1 MATYQ
6 QLQQLLN
13 NPNARQMLDI
23 IAKAEGVKH
32 GYSTIFGNERMS
44 SLQSHPNIRKSFR
57 QTDGKSNV
65 TTAAGRYQFLKGTWD
80 GVARQY
86 GLKDFSPQSQD
97 IAALALLAQ
106 NGALPYVLKGDFQT
120 AVKKSGG
127 TWASLPSSPYAQ
139 PKKSWGQLGLE
150 GNSAKGSRMQK
161 ANMNDLHSLFKGVP
175 TTQKANITGR
185 QLRPGFAS
193 DIPPELRSTAPIP
206 QGRKV
211 SSQNS
216 NLASMNDLH
225 SLFTAQKRANYTPPD
240 TSKAT
245 NKKTQQEQ
253 LKKQGPTQ
261 FWESGLLGLA
271 DIGIPVVQAAEYA
284 ADGIRGGINKV
295 FGTNLETDRY
305 EKLTK
310 SYKNINDNHNT
321 VRKANKQGADV
332 TRMGANMLLTA
343 PIAGAGGTL
352 KSGVPLVSKAGAEF
366 LGKNAAL
373 GALVGATG
381 VHENNTERLKSM
393 RNGAIGGAVGGA
405 VGKKLGDGVAKAIN
419 IKQGRMAPAAQ
430 EVDELGKKFNV
441 KTSVG
446 DVGRNPIIQ
455 KTEVTMES
463 IPAVG
468 TSKFRQNQ
476 QNQVKDAA
484 AKVVEQLKTKLD
496 DVDYKAIPK
505 IQAAANAGDVNAARI
520 MKVVNGAG
528 DDTGKILQAA
538 AEIKNWRGKRVASQM
553 YDRVQ
558 NLAGDGAIAPNKTV
572 QKIDDI
578 IAKDSKVTPNKAL
591 QKELLDIRK
600 NLVDMNI
607 KKDFKEMRATQSN
620 LGKTIKKWGIA
631 GEDTTALTKV
641 KTAIDDDLLDFA
653 QSSGN
658 TKLLGELKRANALYK
673 QLQDGKDKAFA
684 KALRS
689 AEPDQ
694 VFDQFMKSGKG
705 DKAANFYKNLDPKG
719 QAALRYQMAENAF
732 GKAWDP
738 NKEVFSPAKF
748 AQEFERMKAPYN
760 NIFTGGDKAQMD
772 GFVKLMRHV
781 ERAGQYA
788 ENPPTGNRVIPY
800 LLGGAAVME
809 PTSIATTG
817 GIAGSLKLLFT
828 TEAGKRI
835 LLAAKDVPPNSPQ
848 MANLLMQ
855 AQKLAVA
862 GGATVGVKTAK
873 D

>member
-1 MATYQ
+1 MPTQAPQ
-6 QLQQLLN
+6 KPSRFLSQDQ
-13 NPNARQMLDI
+13 
-23 IAKAEGVKH
+23 IAKVLPQLAKGQTAQPSRFLSQEQVAKVLPQL
-32 GYSTIFGNERMS
+32 SKQPS
-44 SLQSHPNIRKSFR
+44 QPNR
-57 QTDGKSNV
+57 
-65 TTAAGRYQFLKGTWD
+65 FL
-80 GVARQY
+80 
-86 GLKDFSPQSQD
+86 SQD
-97 IAALALLAQ
+97 RIAEV
-106 NGALPYVLKGDFQT
+106 LP
-120 AVKKSGG
+120 
-127 TWASLPSSPYAQ
+127 
-139 PKKSWGQLGLE
+139 QLG
-150 GNSAKGSRMQK
+150 QQ
-161 ANMNDLHSLFKGVP
+161 P
-175 TTQKANITGR
+175 
-185 QLRPGFAS
+185 QL
-193 DIPPELRSTAPIP
+193 
-206 QGRKV
+206 
-211 SSQNS
+211 
-216 NLASMNDLH
+216 
-225 SLFTAQKRANYTPPD
+225 
-240 TSKAT
+240 
-245 NKKTQQEQ
+245 NK
-253 LKKQGPTQ
+253 
-261 FWESGLLGLA
+261 LL
-271 DIGIPVVQAAEYA
+271 
-284 ADGIRGGINKV
+284 
-295 FGTNLETDRY
+295 GTNLETDRY
-305 EKLTK
+305 ERYTK
-310 SYKNINDNHNT
+310 YKADE
-321 VRKANKQGADV
+321 RKTYNEARKDSGK
-332 TRMGANMLLTA
+332 GANVGEFIGETVA
-343 PIAGAGGTL
+343 TL
-352 KSGVPLVSKAGAEF
+352 PL
-366 LGKNAAL
+366 AAL
-373 GALVGATG
+373 GKGYGAAKILSKPGLAITAQNAAVGGLIGG
-381 VHENNTERLKSM
+381 VGFAENAEQRKKNVQ
-393 RNGAIGGAVGGA
+393 AGAVGGA
-405 VGKKLGDGVAKAIN
+405 VGGVVAKKVGDGITKAVN
-419 IKQGRMAPAAQ
+419 IKQGRMVPGAQ
-430 EVDELGKKFNV
+430 EIDDLGKQFGV
-441 KTSVG
+441 KTTVG
-446 DVGRNPIIQ
+446 DIGKNPLIQ
-455 KTEVTMES
+455 KSEVAMES
-463 IPAVG
+463 IPLVG
-468 TSKFRQNQ
+468 TSKLRQTQ
-476 QNQVKDAA
+476 QAQVKDAA
-484 AKVVEQLKTKLD
+484 TKVLDGLKTKLD

-600 NLVDMNI
+600 KLVDMNI

-788 ENPPTGNRVIPY
+788 ENPPTGNRLVGVAFG
-800 LLGGAAVME
+800 LGAGVNPTLAAQGAGVSA
-809 PTSIATTG
+809 IA
-817 GIAGSLKLLFT
+817 KMLFT
-828 TEAGKRI
+828 TDAGKRI

>member
-1 MATYQ
+1 MASQIQSQIASAKKAGYKDSEIWNE
-6 QLQQLLN
+6 LRKLPDFN
-13 NPNARQMLDI
+13 NSVKQARAAGYKQEE
-23 IAKAEGVKH
+23 IAKNFGLRVKFVN
-32 GYSTIFGNERMS
+32 T
-44 SLQSHPNIRKSFR
+44 
-57 QTDGKSNV
+57 
-65 TTAAGRYQFLKGTWD
+65 
-80 GVARQY
+80 
-86 GLKDFSPQSQD
+86 
-97 IAALALLAQ
+97 
-106 NGALPYVLKGDFQT
+106 
-120 AVKKSGG
+120 
-127 TWASLPSSPYAQ
+127 Q
-139 PKKSWGQLGLE
+139 P
-150 GNSAKGSRMQK
+150 
-161 ANMNDLHSLFKGVP
+161 
-175 TTQKANITGR
+175 
-185 QLRPGFAS
+185 
-193 DIPPELRSTAPIP
+193 
-206 QGRKV
+206 
-211 SSQNS
+211 
-216 NLASMNDLH
+216 
-225 SLFTAQKRANYTPPD
+225 TPLN
-240 TSKAT
+240 TSKAAD
-245 NKKTQQEQ
+245 KKMQQEQ

-261 FWESGLLGLA
+261 FWESGLLSLA

-284 ADGIRGGINKV
+284 ADGIRGAANKV
-295 FGTNLETDRY
+295 LGTNFETDRY

-310 SYKNINDNHNT
+310 SYKDIDSNHKT
-321 VRKANKQGADV
+321 VRKANNQGMDV
-332 TRMGANMLLTA
+332 VRMGGNMLLTA
-343 PIAGAGGTL
+343 PLAGVGGTL
-352 KSGVPLVSKAGAEF
+352 KAGVPLVSKAGAEF

-393 RNGAIGGAVGGA
+393 RNGAIGGAVGGV
-405 VGKKLGDGVAKAIN
+405 VGKKAGDVVTKAVN
-419 IKQGRMAPAAQ
+419 IKQGRMVPGAQ
-430 EVDELGKKFNV
+430 EIDDLGKQFGV
-441 KTSVG
+441 KTTVG
-446 DVGRNPIIQ
+446 DIGKNPLIQ
-455 KTEVTMES
+455 KSEVAMES
-463 IPAVG
+463 IPLVG
-468 TSKFRQNQ
+468 TSKFRQTQ
-476 QNQVKDAA
+476 QAQVKDAA
-484 AKVVEQLKTKLD
+484 VKVLDGLKTKLD

-520 MKVVNGAG
+520 MKVVNDAG

-558 NLAGDGAIAPNKTV
+558 NLAGDGAIAPNKAV

-658 TKLLGELKRANALYK
+658 TRLLGELKNANVLYK
-673 QLQDGKDKAFA
+673 QLQEGKDKAFA

-694 VFDQFMKSGKG
+694 IFNQFMKAGKG
-705 DKAANFYKNLDPKG
+705 DKAANFYQNLDPKG
-719 QAALRYQMAENAF
+719 RAALRYQMAENAF
-732 GKAWDP
+732 DKAWDP

-748 AQEFERMKAPYN
+748 AQEFERMSAPYG
-760 NIFTGGDKAQMD
+760 NIFKGADKAQMD

-788 ENPPTGNRVIPY
+788 ENPPTGNRLV
-800 LLGGAAVME
+800 
-809 PTSIATTG
+809 
-817 GIAGSLKLLFT
+817 GIAFGLGAGVNPTLAAQGAGVSAIAKVLFT

-855 AQKLAVA
+855 VQKLSTVA
-862 GGATVGVKTAK
+862 GANAAK